1 MTQCKLDDIDLQA
14 VRFSVPGKIHGKD
27 RPRFTRV
34 GKYVRTYTPE
44 ETLNYEKKIQREY
57 IQANRHKSNKALR
70 MRLCI
75 YREHPKSMSAFKKM
89 LANIKKLFPTV
100 KPDVDNVLKVVLD
113 ALNNLAYEDDNQVV
127 QFVII
132 KTYGVKEGLH
142 ITLEEIGLREQA
154 KITKEGIINEY

>member
-1 MTQCKLDDIDLQA
+1 MIQCKFDDIDLQT
-14 VRFSVPGKIHGKD
+14 VRFFVPGKIHGKG

-44 ETLNYEKKIQREY
+44 ETVNYEKKIQREY
-57 IQANRHKSNKALR
+57 IRVSNYKSNKAIRLR
-70 MRLCI
+70 LSL
-75 YREHPKSMSAFKKM
+75 YREHPKSMSAFKKE
-89 LANIKKLFPTV
+89 LTFLRELFPTV

-113 ALNNLAYEDDNQVV
+113 SLNNLAYEDDNQVV
-127 QFVII
+127 EFVVV
-132 KTYGVKEGLH
+132 KTYGKQEGLH